1 MRFTLYTE
9 KTVSQCMKALNERME
24 AKPTKTRLALDGEV
38 PKKGGKFAL
47 AVTSK
52 VAALFNRKTRLKG
65 TVRRESGMTII
76 EGYVSHGVPRE
87 RARWI
92 VLAMVAVGVMMLA
105 TGNGLP
111 GLLATAF
118 GLGLYIPL
126 VGDHHNSAYLIKELK
141 RATKA
146 KDKPPKG

>member
-9 KTVSQCMKALNERME
+9 KTVNQCMKSIAERME
-24 AKPTKTRLALDGEV
+24 AKPTKKRLAMDGKIQ
-38 PKKGGKFAL
+38 KKGGKFAI
-47 AVTSK
+47 AVSSK
-52 VAALFNRKTRLKG
+52 VAAMFNRKTRLKG
-65 TVRRESGMTII
+65 TARRESGMTII

-87 RARWI
+87 RARLV
-92 VLAMVAVGVMMLA
+92 VLAMIAVGVMMLLS
-105 TGNGLP
+105 GNGFP

-118 GLGLYIPL
+118 GLALYIPL

-146 KDKPPKG
+146 KDKPIK